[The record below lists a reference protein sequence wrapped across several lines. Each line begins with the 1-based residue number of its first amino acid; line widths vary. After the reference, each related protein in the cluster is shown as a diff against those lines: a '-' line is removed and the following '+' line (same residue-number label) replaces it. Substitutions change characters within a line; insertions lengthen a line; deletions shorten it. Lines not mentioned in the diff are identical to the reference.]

1 MNDFFKILFR
11 SEVKALSGPSFK
23 NVLALVGILLF
34 TILALGLAYGTL
46 DNLKTRMDNP
56 YTNWVD
62 VPITNSVS
70 PKVSTILNYFEDKQH
85 LEEYNLARV
94 TRYSL
99 FYAQFLH
106 VNQKDT
112 FYLKGRT
119 VEPRER
125 ILQSVFKDIKGN
137 VLAEYSTLE
146 GMPCGIVV
154 TKDFLT
160 ILGYEGKELE
170 VRKIYMP
177 YEGHSVLID
186 IVAVV
191 KELPSLCSF
200 LSTPVLENMRN
211 LPNYKTGFINEDQ
224 TNVALVLLDDRLT
237 EIERDEWKKSC
248 SNLGVTEISE
258 SGKVLVS
265 KNGTETLYKFLF
277 PMDSVPDNAA
287 LNIVL
292 SKTPTGNKA
301 SLFFE
306 TYCNDR
312 FSEVESPDHFAFQF
326 KSLDQ
331 VRKFKDGMMEDFD
344 VTVSMQQIE
353 SAENFSI
360 VATLT
365 FTTSLVLFGFAM
377 LSMGFYTS
385 SLIRSHILKIG
396 PNLGTMKAFGLNN
409 RVLIL
414 VYMGII
420 GMFCLS
426 ASVAAMLI
434 SLLIQNILSPWLGGI
449 YMDVLNFKVI
459 LALLFILLLCI
470 FLTYRSTRM
479 ILGHT
484 PGDLIY
490 KRKEG

>member
-70 PKVSTILNYFEDKQH
+70 PKVSTILNYFGDKQH
-85 LEEYNLARV
+85 LEEYYLAGV
-94 TRYSL
+94 TRYDV

-146 GMPCGIVV
+146 GTPCGIVV

-160 ILGYEGKELE
+160 ILGYDGKELE
-170 VRKIYMP
+170 VRKIFMP
-177 YEGHSVLID
+177 YEGHAVLID

-200 LSTPVLENMRN
+200 LSSPVLPNMRN
-211 LPNYKTGFINEDQ
+211 LPNYQTGFINEDQ
-224 TNVALVLLDDRLT
+224 TNVSLVLLKERLT
-237 EIERDEWKKSC
+237 GDERDEWQKSC
-248 SNLGVTEISE
+248 SNIGLTEISE
-258 SGKVLVS
+258 SGNAGVS
-265 KNGTETLYKFLF
+265 EKGTETLYKLIF
-277 PMDSVPDNAA
+277 PMDSLPDVSTLDN
-287 LNIVL
+287 VL
-292 SKTPTGNKA
+292 SKTPEGNKA
-301 SLFFE
+301 SLFLE
-306 TYCNDR
+306 TYCNDK

-326 KSLDQ
+326 KSLDL
-331 VRKFKDGMMEDFD
+331 VRKFKKGMEEDFN

-365 FTTSLVLFGFAM
+365 LTTSLVLFGFAM

-385 SLIRSHILKIG
+385 SLIRSHIFKIG

-409 RVLIL
+409 RVLIF

-426 ASVAAMLI
+426 ASIVAMLI
-434 SLLIQNILSPWLGGI
+434 SLLIQNILRLWLGGI
-449 YMDVLNFKVI
+449 FMDVLNFKVV

-470 FLTYRSTRM
+470 YLTYSSTKR

-490 KRKEG
+490 KRKDG